1 MDPSSLSGRKS
12 PGPAFRYGGQAVIE
26 GVMIRGRSV
35 VSLAVRHPGG
45 SLSLHIRGLSSF
57 LTGPLR
63 RVPLVRGTVVLVETM
78 LLGVRALTFSAN
90 VALEEE
96 EQELSSWALTGLLMV
111 SFTFGLGLFF
121 VVPVLV
127 VHAFDHWISNSLVSN
142 LAEGVLR
149 LVILVGYVTAIGRMA
164 DVRRVFAYHGAEH
177 MAVHAHEAG
186 DHLLV
191 NDVRRYSTAHPRC
204 GTAFLLVVMIVAI
217 LVFALLGDLPLS
229 LLLASRV
236 ILLPVIAGIS
246 YEIIRFSGAHSQAP
260 LMQFVTAP
268 SLALQALTTRK
279 PKDEEI
285 EVALCALWGAQK
297 ADDGDLRYGTT
308 AWTKCSLDGFAPH
321 HDVSGATD
329 SVQ

>member
-1 MDPSSLSGRKS
+1 
-12 PGPAFRYGGQAVIE
+12 
-26 GVMIRGRSV
+26 MIRGRSV
-35 VSLAVRHPGG
+35 VALAVRHPSG
-45 SLSLHIRGLSSF
+45 SLSLYVRGLSSF

-96 EQELSSWALTGLLMV
+96 GQELSSWALTGLLTV

-121 VVPVLV
+121 IVPVLV
-127 VHAFDHWISNSLVSN
+127 VHAFDNWISNSLVSN
-142 LAEGVLR
+142 LGEGVLR
-149 LVILVGYVTAIGRMA
+149 LVILVGYIACIGRMA

-186 DHLLV
+186 DRLLV
-191 NDVRRYSTAHPRC
+191 TDVQRYSTAHPRC
-204 GTAFLLVVMIVAI
+204 GTAFLLVVMVVAV
-217 LVFALLGDLPLS
+217 LVFALLGELPLS

-246 YEIIRFSGAHSQAP
+246 YEIIRFSGAHPQSP
-260 LMQFVTAP
+260 LVRFVTAP

-279 PKDEEI
+279 PEYEEI

-297 ADDGDLRYGTT
+297 ADEEGLRYDVT
-308 AWTKCSLDGFAPH
+308 AWTKCSLEGFR
-321 HDVSGATD
+321 S
-329 SVQ
+329 S